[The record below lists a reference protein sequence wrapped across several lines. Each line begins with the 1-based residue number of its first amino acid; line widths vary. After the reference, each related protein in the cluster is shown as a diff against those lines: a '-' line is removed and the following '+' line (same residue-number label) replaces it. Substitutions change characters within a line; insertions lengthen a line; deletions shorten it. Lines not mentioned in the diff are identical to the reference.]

1 MSAIQ
6 IQYGHY
12 RKEYLKDSKNY
23 RNGSTLEE
31 MRELTSPCRVAATI
45 LQAQDNCPI

>member
-1 MSAIQ
+1 MPVIQ

-12 RKEYLKDSKNY
+12 IKKYLNDSKNY

-31 MRELTSPCRVAATI
+31 MRELRSP
-45 LQAQDNCPI
+45 